1 MTIPTSSLSQQ
12 TAFTL
17 VCVATV
23 CLATKGIF
31 ARLALDTG
39 MTVAAVLL
47 LRALCATPL
56 FYLVGRWRAAAHSN
70 EYTPRDIGLALACG
84 FLFTLATGF
93 DIYALSIM
101 DVGVSRAILFTFPL
115 FVQLLGIIHQ
125 RRSPERKEIATF
137 VVAYCGL
144 ILMLGLFDGVEMRLP
159 LLGVFCVLC
168 SAATY
173 GAYLY
178 YGRGVSLRLGANRF
192 TVYSNLSTLLVFAL
206 LAPWLVVE
214 ADFQLPVS
222 GLFWIACL
230 VIFAT
235 VIPFLMLFEGM
246 REIEAAPATLIS
258 MASPVISL
266 SLAAYLFDERV
277 TNLQMLGFVLV
288 LVGVSL
294 LKMPIAFLQKRA
306 P

>member
-1 MTIPTSSLSQQ
+1 MADAKSSPSQRS
-12 TAFTL
+12 AFML
-17 VCVATV
+17 VCVATI

-31 ARLALDTG
+31 ARLALDAG

-47 LRALCATPL
+47 LRAACATPL
-56 FYLVGRWRAAAHSN
+56 FYLADRWRAAAKHCDR
-70 EYTPRDIGLALACG
+70 THRDIVLAVACG
-84 FLFTLATGF
+84 FFFTLATGF

-115 FVQLLGIIHQ
+115 FVQLFGLIHQ
-125 RRSPERKEIATF
+125 RRLPERREIATF

-144 ILMLGLFDGVEMRLP
+144 ILMLGLFDGTEMHLP
-159 LLGVFCVLC
+159 LHGVVCVLC

-178 YGRGVSLRLGANRF
+178 YGRSVSLRLGANQF
-192 TVYSNLSTLLVFAL
+192 TFYSNVSTLLVFAL
-206 LAPWLVVE
+206 LAPWVVVE
-214 ADFQLPVS
+214 ADYYLPPT

-235 VIPFLMLFEGM
+235 VIPFILLFEGM
-246 REIEAAPATLIS
+246 RQIEAAPATLIS

-277 TNLQMLGFVLV
+277 TTLQMLGFVLV
-288 LVGVSL
+288 LAGVSL
-294 LKMPIAFLQKRA
+294 LKLPLAFLEKRQL
-306 P
+306 